1 MKVSHTRIINEST
14 SQAGI
19 MIDSFRLSLVELKRN
34 NLRKQLKAL
43 KVFFLQLGSQ
53 REMPNEAGD
62 FYFKPFS

>member
-1 MKVSHTRIINEST
+1 MKVSHTRIINENT

-53 REMPNEAGD
+53 RDNA
-62 FYFKPFS
+62 